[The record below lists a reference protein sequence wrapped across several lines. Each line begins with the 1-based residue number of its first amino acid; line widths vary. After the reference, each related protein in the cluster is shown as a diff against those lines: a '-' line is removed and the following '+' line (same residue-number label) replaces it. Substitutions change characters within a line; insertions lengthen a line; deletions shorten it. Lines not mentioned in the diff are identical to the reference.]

1 VRNVSRVLPVAVL
14 LVLATAIAGACSTFA
29 GPAWQVNDVSM
40 SVDDFTTAFEESQAG
55 ATAATPTTA
64 GRIETAEL
72 ATFMTNEIQTELL
85 NQGLAEKN
93 ITVTQEDRDNAE
105 LAFQNQAAQSQT
117 ATPATPTPE
126 QIETQAGISAL
137 GRTLARE
144 GADSGIV
151 DVDAAA
157 RELYEQNK
165 DSLITP
171 GQTCAH
177 FILVPAGD
185 LLTATAPPTEAE
197 YAAALTEAETVV
209 TRLATED
216 FAAVSAE
223 VSAIEEQ
230 LPGGDF
236 GCQAISEFPT
246 EVVSIVEALEP
257 NVLSAPTRIEGG
269 YLIARVDSRT
279 ADSGAPTFEEV
290 EDQAIEAVL
299 SQLGQRLVGEWL
311 LERSKLATVTIDPRF
326 GTWDAENAQVVPPE
340 GAATPTTPT
349 TALTALDP
357 SQLGGLGIDPTE
369 LEPAGP

>member
-1 VRNVSRVLPVAVL
+1 MRNVSRVLPVVVL

-29 GPAWQVNDVSM
+29 GPAWQVNDISM
-40 SVDDFTTAFEESQAG
+40 SVDEFTTAFEESQGG
-55 ATAATPTTA
+55 ATASTSTTSDRIPTA
-64 GRIETAEL
+64 DL

-85 NQGLAEKN
+85 AQGLAEKG
-93 ITVTQEDRDNAE
+93 IVVTQVDRDNAE
-105 LAFQNQAAQSQT
+105 LAFQNQASQSG
-117 ATPATPTPE
+117 ATATPTPE
-126 QIETQAGISAL
+126 EIETQAGISAL
-137 GRTLARE
+137 GRTLAQE
-144 GADSGIV
+144 GAASGIV
-151 DVDAAA
+151 DIDAAA
-157 RELYEQNK
+157 RALYDENK

-177 FILVPAGD
+177 FILVPAGE

-279 ADSGAPTFEEV
+279 ADSEAPTFEEV
-290 EDQAIEAVL
+290 EDQAVEAVL

-311 LERSKLATVTIDPRF
+311 LEASQKATVTVDPRF

-349 TALTALDP
+349 TALTGLDP
-357 SQLGGLGIDPTE
+357 SQLGGPGIDPTE
-369 LEPAGP
+369 LGPTGP